1 MEARQ
6 LPCLAGKHV
15 LVVEDIYLEAED
27 VRRAVESAAGS
38 VLGPASSIEQ
48 ALWWIKRHQPDCGIL
63 DVGIGPLT
71 TTPVAQRLNELKV
84 PYIVATGFSREV
96 IPPPLRSAPY
106 LAKPFLREQLI
117 ESVLRSMCRPI
128 AAESSTLEE
137 PPTKRD
143 DLGARRA
150 ALKIPHNIMAIG
162 IGLSPDAVTS
172 IEVDAL
178 IDGCQ
183 SETADFYAY
192 WLGRLERLTK
202 EQLEMQIGHAR
213 KGRRFR

>member
-1 MEARQ
+1 SRAQSDGLIAAPTRIHQLVLVRRRAERIVRAGTGRFGGMEARQ

-15 LVVEDIYLEAED
+15 LVVEDIYLEAQD

-38 VLGPASSIEQ
+38 VLGPASSIDQ

-63 DVGIGPLT
+63 DVGIGPLP
-71 TTPVAQRLNELKV
+71 TTPVAQRLDELKV
-84 PYIVATGFSREV
+84 PYIVAPGFSREV

-137 PPTKRD
+137 PPTKR
-143 DLGARRA
+143 
-150 ALKIPHNIMAIG
+150 N
-162 IGLSPDAVTS
+162 
-172 IEVDAL
+172 
-178 IDGCQ
+178 
-183 SETADFYAY
+183 
-192 WLGRLERLTK
+192 
-202 EQLEMQIGHAR
+202 
-213 KGRRFR
+213 